1 MIDTIP
7 QTRSPP
13 RLVVGISGASGVIY
27 GVRALEL
34 LRAHGVETHLVIS
47 RSAEITL
54 AHETSYKVPQ
64 VRALASICYAPQDI
78 GAAISSGSY
87 QTLGMIVAP
96 CSIRS
101 MSEIATGTTTTL
113 LTRAADVALKERRR
127 LVLMVRETPL
137 HTGHLRT
144 MTALSEMGA
153 IIAPP
158 VPAFYSKPQTLSEIV
173 DHSVGRALDL
183 FGIDTGSVRR
193 WRESRKGEAATGP
206 DAAVSEDGS
215 QTKWDKRRSNS

>member
-1 MIDTIP
+1 MTTG
-7 QTRSPP
+7 QQGAR

-34 LRAHGVETHLVIS
+34 LRELGIETHLIMS

-54 AHETSYKVPQ
+54 AHETDLKVAQ
-64 VRALASICYAPQDI
+64 VKALASICYSAQDI
-78 GAAISSGSY
+78 GAAISSGSF
-87 QTLGMIVAP
+87 QTLGMLVAP
-96 CSIRS
+96 CSVRS
-101 MSEIATGTTTTL
+101 MSEIATGVTSTL
-113 LTRAADVALKERRR
+113 LTRAADVVLKERRR

-144 MTALSEMGA
+144 MTTLSEMGA

-158 VPAFYSKPQTLSEIV
+158 VPAFYARPKTLGEMV

-183 FGIDTGSVRR
+183 FGLDSGTVRR
-193 WRESRKGEAATGP
+193 WRETP
-206 DAAVSEDGS
+206 DG
-215 QTKWDKRRSNS
+215 